1 MAETWTDP
9 WPIVVPP
16 VENGISQFLPPCVV
30 AVTVKSCMPLPG
42 VEMTTGWLCGLPCV
56 APDAA
61 VKLSVVGLA
70 VNSVNPP
77 TLALTNTVTAPEG
90 LFCGVRVKVVS

>member
-1 MAETWTDP
+1 M
-9 WPIVVPP
+9 VVP
-16 VENGISQFLPPCVV
+16 VVVNGISQFLLPCVV

-77 TLALTNTVTAPEG
+77 TLALTKTVIAPDG
-90 LFCGVRVKVVS
+90 LFWGVKVKVVS